1 MASGKHFKTGLDH
14 RQRDKSGAIRR
25 KRGDTTVATLRKE
38 YGEHF
43 AAGYRSDMHLDTL
56 LKREGAESLH
66 QLLKKKKH

>member
-1 MASGKHFKTGLDH
+1 MSPDAPDMKGDRSRNDDGRLRK
-14 RQRDKSGAIRR
+14 

-43 AAGYRSDMHLDTL
+43 AAGYRSDMHLATL

-66 QLLKKKKH
+66 QLLKKR

>member
-1 MASGKHFKTGLDH
+1 MAAAKHFRKGLDQ
-14 RQRDKSGAIRR
+14 RQRDKSGAIRK

-56 LKREGAESLH
+56 LKREGVESLH
-66 QLLKKKKH
+66 QLLKKKKR